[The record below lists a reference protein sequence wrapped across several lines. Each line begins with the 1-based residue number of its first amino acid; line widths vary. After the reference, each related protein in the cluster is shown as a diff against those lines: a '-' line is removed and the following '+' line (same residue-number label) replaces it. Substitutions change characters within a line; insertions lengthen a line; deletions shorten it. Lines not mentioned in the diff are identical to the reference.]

1 MRWREYLPHCLAK
14 TIRVIVTDVEFPRTL
29 SADVDNIKTA
39 KTIALL
45 IIGLATV
52 PTFVCWMN
60 HQVKHKRPAL
70 IPNSFWCDFS
80 FTSICIMILFNTAV
94 TNGME
99 VFASLL

>member
-1 MRWREYLPHCLAK
+1 LAASLSA
-14 TIRVIVTDVEFPRTL
+14 VVTDNEFSRTL
-29 SADVDNIKTA
+29 SAHVDNIKTA

-45 IIGLATV
+45 VIGLATV
-52 PTFVCWMN
+52 PTFVVWMN
-60 HQVKHKRPAL
+60 HQVKNNRPAL
-70 IPNSFWCDFS
+70 IPNSFWRDFS

>member
-1 MRWREYLPHCLAK
+1 MRWRECSVYCWATAASVVL
-14 TIRVIVTDVEFPRTL
+14 TDIGFSRTL
-29 SADVDNIKTA
+29 SADVENIKTA

-52 PTFVCWMN
+52 PAFVVWMN
-60 HQVKHKRPAL
+60 HQVKHQRPAL
-70 IPNSFWCDFS
+70 IPNAFWRDFS